1 MLLSCSQNFFLGITG
16 MGIMM
21 TKKMEKKYIPLAS
34 YFDVASQ
41 NEITLSFSALEN
53 IMGQA
58 LPNAA
63 YLNKSWWKKT
73 KPPLT
78 HFLSWTN
85 AGYYVIDVKLGTSVT
100 FSRTQEKIP
109 SDNISEN
116 NENTSAYIIRA
127 IEATDA
133 RAFILLQEEI
143 LQQTDF
149 LYNVEN
155 ELELTVQQLR
165 KDLTYWKQL
174 KNRTILL
181 CILNGTFA
189 GYAVI
194 HGYKHSKAKHVASI
208 HMAVKK
214 EHQRKGIGSALMNAV
229 EDWASKRDISRL
241 ELSVMEHNDAA
252 LQLFKKH
259 EFQQEGTR
267 ANAIKLKDT
276 FKAEY
281 SFSKIL

>member
-1 MLLSCSQNFFLGITG
+1 

-109 SDNISEN
+109 TNNISEN

-127 IEATDA
+127 IEASDA

-155 ELELTVQQLR
+155 ELDLTVQQLR
-165 KDLTYWKQL
+165 KNLAYWKQL

-181 CILNGTFA
+181 CILNGNFA

-208 HMAVKK
+208 HMAVKE
-214 EHQRKGIGSALMNAV
+214 EHQRKGIGSALIKAA
-229 EDWASKRDISRL
+229 EEWASQRDISRL

-259 EFQQEGTR
+259 GFQHEGTR
-267 ANAIKLKDT
+267 VNAIKLNDT
-276 FKAEY
+276 FIAEY
-281 SFSKIL
+281 SLYKLL

>member
-1 MLLSCSQNFFLGITG
+1 
-16 MGIMM
+16 MGIVM

-41 NEITLSFSALEN
+41 SEITLSFSALEN

-100 FSRTQEKIP
+100 FSRTQEKI
-109 SDNISEN
+109 STDHISEN

-127 IEATDA
+127 IEASDA

-143 LQQTDF
+143 LQQTEF

-165 KDLTYWKQL
+165 KNLAYWKQL

-194 HGYKHSKAKHVASI
+194 HGYKHSKAKHVASV
-208 HMAVKK
+208 HLAVKE
-214 EHQRKGIGSALMNAV
+214 EHQRKGIGSALMKAV
-229 EDWASKRDISRL
+229 EDWANGRNISRI
-241 ELSVMEHNDAA
+241 ELSVMEHNVAA
-252 LQLFKKH
+252 LQLFKKLGFEH
-259 EFQQEGTR
+259 EGTR
-267 ANAIKLKDT
+267 VNAIKLNDT

-281 SFSKIL
+281 SLSKIL

>member
-1 MLLSCSQNFFLGITG
+1 MIFIQETIILCYYHVVKIFRNYRNGDCDDKEDG
-16 MGIMM
+16 
-21 TKKMEKKYIPLAS
+21 KKYIPLAS

-41 NEITLSFSALEN
+41 SEITLSFSALEN

-63 YLNKSWWKKT
+63 YLNKSWWKK
-73 KPPLT
+73 
-78 HFLSWTN
+78 LSPSY
-85 AGYYVIDVKLGTSVT
+85 AFFILDKCRLLCHRCQIRYKCHI
-100 FSRTQEKIP
+100 FSHTGEK
-109 SDNISEN
+109 STDHISEN

-127 IEATDA
+127 IEASDA

-165 KDLTYWKQL
+165 KNLAYWKQL

-208 HMAVKK
+208 HLAVKE
-214 EHQRKGIGSALMNAV
+214 EHQRKGIGSALMKAV
-229 EDWASKRDISRL
+229 EDWASQRNISRL

-252 LQLFKKH
+252 LQLFKNLVTNTK
-259 EFQQEGTR
+259 EL
-267 ANAIKLKDT
+267 ASMLLN
-276 FKAEY
+276 
-281 SFSKIL
+281 